1 MHLLRI
7 FLSLLIGP
15 FRTNMKFG
23 CTPSFREEAEILKE
37 NVKNVTYIVKKN
49 IENKLEESAL
59 EKIKTLNNQ
68 LEWLKNNL
76 KNE

>member
-23 CTPSFREEAEILKE
+23 CTPVLREETEILKD
-37 NVKNVTYIVKKN
+37 NVKNVTSIIRRN
-49 IENKLEESAL
+49 IETKMEDSVL

-68 LEWLKNNL
+68 LEWLRKNLN
-76 KNE
+76 NE